1 MKNIL
6 NTTLFGAALLVAAA
20 GFAQSSTSPQK
31 GDEDRTPNSPASSS
45 TTSSTDT
52 NSTSGTDSKTSGSTS
67 GSAYGSTTG
76 STTGTTGTTGS
87 SGAAGSTGATGSY
100 GTTGSTYGSS
110 TMAPRSYAGTVKT
123 INAGRTLVITMAN
136 GRTQTFDISNSP
148 ALDSSVAVGSRVRV
162 KQTVDASGHKVVTFE
177 PYR

>member
-6 NTTLFGAALLVAAA
+6 NTALFGAALMVAAA

-45 TTSSTDT
+45 ATSNSDT
-52 NSTSGTDSKTSGSTS
+52 NSTSGTDSKATGSTS
-67 GSAYGSTTG
+67 
-76 STTGTTGTTGS
+76 GTTGS
-87 SGAAGSTGATGSY
+87 SGATGSTGAYGSTGTY
-100 GTTGSTYGSS
+100 GTNGSTSGSS
-110 TMAPRSYAGTVKT
+110 TMAPRSYSGTVKT
-123 INAGRTLVITMAN
+123 IDAGRTLVITMAN

-148 ALDSSVAVGSRVRV
+148 ALDSSVSVGSRVRV